1 MTIRSLALG
10 LCLATPMPGWADTSV
25 SVALDWMLNT
35 NHVGL
40 VVARDQGFYAAEGL
54 EVELLPYSDT
64 NSAALLAGCRGFRLY
79 DLAWVHVGAGRWDR
93 AGGTV
98 RHDAA

>member
-1 MTIRSLALG
+1 MTIRPLAFG
-10 LCLATPMPGWADTSV
+10 LCLAIPMPAWADTSV

-40 VVARDQGFYAAEGL
+40 VVARDRGLYAAEGL

-64 NSAALLAGCRGFRLY
+64 NSAALLAGVPRISPI
-79 DLAWVHVGAGRWDR
+79 
-93 AGGTV
+93 
-98 RHDAA
+98 

>member
-64 NSAALLAGCRGFRLY
+64 NSAALLAGVPRISPI
-79 DLAWVHVGAGRWDR
+79 
-93 AGGTV
+93 
-98 RHDAA
+98 